1 MICCTKWW
9 DPLSLRTRIGGRG
22 ICFLFAAV
30 SVVVLLLA
38 PRPAAATIGYR
49 VSLDHPEK
57 HTLHVAMEI
66 PNASKETAVA
76 LPAWNALYQVRDFAY
91 RVRDVRARWGTAESA
106 PASPIK
112 SDKNTWR
119 ISLAAPGGTLSISY
133 SIVWDDPGP
142 FNSQLDGH
150 HAFINLAEILM
161 YVPERRNEDSA
172 VNFEDIPAGWQI
184 AAELPAGRA
193 GDSFIAPSYDALVDA
208 PVEAGKVS
216 EFSFDEGG
224 AHFRVVV
231 DSEESKRDR
240 LEEYLRSITRYEL
253 KLMGGAPF
261 KEYTFIFHIG
271 PYPEVGGG
279 GMEHSNSTAIAAS
292 SDEFAASIA
301 AHEFFHAWNVKRIRP
316 QSLEPVDYTREQYTS
331 ALWFAEGVTST
342 YGAYTLERSGLWS
355 KDQFYGDLASQI
367 GVLESRPAHKWQTVE
382 ESSLDVWLEK
392 YDAYN
397 VPDRSISYYN
407 KGQILGVMLDLAV
420 RDATDNHKSLDDV
433 FRRMNDIYAKQGK
446 FYNDT
451 EGVRAAIEEVSGK
464 SFADFFARY
473 VSGTA
478 DIPYSNFLAAAGLEL
493 NVQTVKSADLGF
505 VPGRASA
512 TGLLVSS
519 VEAGSTAE
527 AAGLREG
534 DVITQVNDHAV
545 PRGRGAWRLGLSPG
559 ETTKLYIERD
569 GRPMYISY
577 QVGTREDQRY
587 SIAEIAHASDKQR
600 RIRNGLL
607 HGTTD

>member
-1 MICCTKWW
+1 
-9 DPLSLRTRIGGRG
+9 
-22 ICFLFAAV
+22 LFAAV
-30 SVVVLLLA
+30 FVPPVA
-38 PRPAAATIGYR
+38 PRPAAAAIRYH
-49 VSLDHPEK
+49 VSLSHPEN

-91 RVRDVRARWGTAESA
+91 RVREVGVRWGKGESA
-106 PASPIK
+106 PVNLIK
-112 SDKNTWR
+112 SEKNTWR
-119 ISLAAPGGTLSISY
+119 ISVAAPGGTLGISY
-133 SIVWDDPGP
+133 SILWDDPGP
-142 FNSQLDGH
+142 FNSQFDEH

-161 YVPERRNEDSA
+161 YVPERRNEDSE
-172 VNFEDIPAGWQI
+172 VTFEDMPAGWHI
-184 AAELPAGRA
+184 AVELAAGRA
-193 GDSFIAPSYDALVDA
+193 EDSFLAPSYDTLVDA
-208 PVEAGKVS
+208 PVEAGRFN
-216 EFSFDEGG
+216 EFSFDEDG

-231 DSEESKRDR
+231 DSKESKRDR

-253 KLMGGAPF
+253 NLMGGPPF

-271 PYPEVGGG
+271 PYPEAGSG
-279 GMEHSNSTAIAAS
+279 GMEHSNSAAIAAS

-316 QSLEPVDYTREQYTS
+316 QSLEPVDYTREQYTR

-355 KDQFYGDLASQI
+355 KSQFYGDLASQI
-367 GVLESRPAHKWQTVE
+367 GVFESRPARKWQSVE
-382 ESSLDVWLEK
+382 ESSLDAWLEK

-407 KGQILGVMLDLAV
+407 EGQILGVMLDLAV

-433 FRRMNDIYAKQGK
+433 FRHMNDVYAKQGK

-478 DIPYSNFLAAAGLEL
+478 DIPYSTFLTSAGLEL
-493 NVQTVKSADLGF
+493 NVQAVKSADLGF
-505 VPGRASA
+505 VPGRTSA
-512 TGLLVSS
+512 TGLTVSS
-519 VEAGSTAE
+519 VEAGSSAQT
-527 AAGLREG
+527 AGLREG
-534 DVITQVNDHAV
+534 DVIIQVNNRAV
-545 PRGRGAWRLGLSPG
+545 PKGRGEWRLGLSPG
-559 ETTKLYIERD
+559 ETAKVYIERD
-569 GRPMYISY
+569 GQQMYISY
-577 QVGTREDQRY
+577 QVGTREDQMY
-587 SIAEIAHASDKQR
+587 SIAEVAHPTDKQR

-607 HGTTD
+607 RGTTD

>member
-1 MICCTKWW
+1 
-9 DPLSLRTRIGGRG
+9 
-22 ICFLFAAV
+22 LFVAA
-30 SVVVLLLA
+30 SVLLLA
-38 PRPAAATIGYR
+38 ARPAAGTISYR

-57 HTLHVAMEI
+57 HILHVGMEI

-76 LPAWNALYQVRDFAY
+76 LPAWNALYQVRDFAC
-91 RVRDVRARWGTAESA
+91 RVQEVRARWGTAESA
-106 PASPIK
+106 SANPIQ

-119 ISLAAPGGTLSISY
+119 MFVVAPGGTLNVSY

-142 FNSQLDGH
+142 FNSQLDAH

-161 YVPERRNEDSA
+161 YVPDRRNEDSA
-172 VNFEDIPAGWQI
+172 VNFENIPAGWHI
-184 AAELPAGRA
+184 RAELPAGRR

-208 PVEAGKVS
+208 PVEAGKVR

-231 DSEESKRDR
+231 DSKESGGDR
-240 LEEYLRSITRYEL
+240 LEEYLRSITRYEM

-271 PYPEVGGG
+271 PYSEVGGG
-279 GMEHSNSTAIAAS
+279 GMEHSNSTAIAAI

-316 QSLEPVDYTREQYTS
+316 QSLEPVDYTREQYTR

-342 YGAYTLERSGLWS
+342 YSAYTMERSGLWS
-355 KDQFYGDLASQI
+355 RDQFYGDLASQI
-367 GVLESRPAHKWQTVE
+367 RALESRPARKWQSVE
-382 ESSLDVWLEK
+382 ESSLDAWLEK

-433 FRRMNDIYAKQGK
+433 FRHMNDVYAKQGK

-451 EGVRAAIEEVSGK
+451 EGVRVAIEEVSGR

-478 DIPYSNFLAAAGLEL
+478 DIPYSTFLAAAGLEL
-493 NVQTVKSADLGF
+493 NVRTVESADLGF
-505 VPGRASA
+505 VSGRASA
-512 TGLLVSS
+512 TGLTVSS

-527 AAGLREG
+527 AAGLQE
-534 DVITQVNDHAV
+534 DDLITQVNDRAL
-545 PRGRGAWRLGLSPG
+545 PKGRGAWRLGLSPG
-559 ETTKLYIERD
+559 EPAKLYIERD
-569 GRPMYISY
+569 GQQMYISY
-577 QVGTREDQRY
+577 RVGKREDEVY
-587 SIAEIAHASDKQR
+587 TIAEIAHPTDKQR

-607 HGTTD
+607 RGTTD